1 MAAQRSELTGI
12 GLAALCGRDGIAH
25 GSQLRVEGLRMQCGA
40 AKAQQAD
47 ENSGKVGGISHE
59 VMIPKHA

>member
-1 MAAQRSELTGI
+1 MAAQCGELTGI

-25 GSQLRVEGLRMQCGA
+25 GSQLRVERLRMQRGA

-47 ENSGKVGGISHE
+47 QNGGEAGGVSHGA
-59 VMIPKHA
+59 MIPKHA